1 MRLLLALLLWVGMN
15 SALLAQDNFYT
26 VVAEKGDGIFSML
39 RKQGLDP
46 VKHYETFIDLNKDNI
61 KAGSLLQIGREYRIP
76 ITDDSYKSKGV
87 RVLAAKKAEEP
98 IFDKELGKMSHQNKT
113 LKDAVYYVIA
123 EDSSSAQNQFVQ
135 DIAKNLAAELLEQGA
150 TVFVMGNRDEKET
163 TTSAQLTKMDRLGNY
178 VEAINKRY
186 LQNHGKYQRLLIIRA
201 NGILQAG
208 NLDVSVLHHGNS
220 EQGQRLAEN
229 LQQVFKANS
238 TVKKASIDSKTFD
251 DKSTLFLARNTLP
264 AISLITVNKR
274 SQDIT
279 KDAIPVRSDKRKFA
293 NWITDGILKDYA
305 DLQIEQ

>member
-1 MRLLLALLLWVGMN
+1 MN
-15 SALLAQDNFYT
+15 AMLLAQDNFYT
-26 VVAEKGDGIFSML
+26 VKAEKGDGIFSML

-46 VKHYETFIDLNKDNI
+46 VKHYEAFIDLNKNNI
-61 KAGSLLQIGREYRIP
+61 KEGSLLQIGKEYRIP
-76 ITDDSYKSKGV
+76 VTNDSYKSKGI
-87 RVLAAKKAEEP
+87 RVLAAQQAEEP
-98 IFDKELGKMSHQNKT
+98 IFDKELGGMSHEGKT
-113 LKDAVYYVIA
+113 LNNAVYYLIT
-123 EDSSSAQNQFVQ
+123 EDSTSSQNKFVA

-150 TVFVMGNRDEKET
+150 TVFVLGNDDQGENIAPLDPKE
-163 TTSAQLTKMDRLGNY
+163 RLGNY
-178 VEAINKRY
+178 VDAINKKY

-229 LQQVFKANS
+229 LQHVFKANS
-238 TVKKASIDSKTFD
+238 TVKKANIDSKAFD

-274 SQDIT
+274 SQDRAV
-279 KDAIPVRSDKRKFA
+279 DAIPVRSDKRKFA

>member
-26 VVAEKGDGIFSML
+26 IVAQKGDGIFSML

-46 VKHYETFIDLNKDNI
+46 VKHYEAFIDLNKDNI
-61 KAGSLLQIGREYRIP
+61 KDGSLLQIGREYRIP

-87 RVLAAKKAEEP
+87 RVLAAQKAEEP
-98 IFDKELGKMSHQNKT
+98 IFDKELGAMSHEGKA
-113 LKDAVYYVIA
+113 LKNAVYYLIT
-123 EDSSSAQNQFVQ
+123 EDSTSTQNKFVE

-150 TVFVMGNRDEKET
+150 TVFVMGNEDENET

-178 VEAINKRY
+178 VDAINKRY

-229 LQQVFKANS
+229 LQHVFKANS

-274 SQDIT
+274 SEDRT
-279 KDAIPVRSDKRKFA
+279 EDAISVRLDKKSFT
-293 NWITDGILKDYA
+293 NWIASGILKDYA
-305 DLQIEQ
+305 ELTLED

>member
-15 SALLAQDNFYT
+15 AMLLAQDNFYT
-26 VVAEKGDGIFSML
+26 VKAEKGDGIFSML

-46 VKHYETFIDLNKDNI
+46 VKHYEAFIDLNKNNI
-61 KAGSLLQIGREYRIP
+61 KEGSLLQIGKEYRIP
-76 ITDDSYKSKGV
+76 VTNDSYKSKGI
-87 RVLAAKKAEEP
+87 RVLAAQQAEEP
-98 IFDKELGKMSHQNKT
+98 IFDKELGGMSHEGKT
-113 LKDAVYYVIA
+113 LNNAVYYLIT
-123 EDSSSAQNQFVQ
+123 EDSTSSQNKFVA

-150 TVFVMGNRDEKET
+150 TVFVLGNDDQGENIAPLDPKE
-163 TTSAQLTKMDRLGNY
+163 RLGNY
-178 VEAINKRY
+178 VDAINKKY

-229 LQQVFKANS
+229 LQHVFKANS
-238 TVKKASIDSKTFD
+238 TVKKANIDSKAFD

-274 SQDIT
+274 SQDRAV
-279 KDAIPVRSDKRKFA
+279 DAIPVRSDKRKFA